1 MYYSRTF
8 ATWPKHCM
16 NRFNFSSSQ
25 PASTWLPLAAS
36 WYLLSALTVPSLLQA
51 SATGFLLLAAA
62 LVFRRQ
68 QFVVGWRQTRPAWIL
83 MALAFL
89 LGLVGSG
96 HIEKSLLGLY
106 EATRGVLLFF
116 TLTAL
121 LLEFPAET
129 LRVSARYFFSLL
141 AVLLLLVTLFVAL
154 QGSTFDLRSN
164 PVLLQHIGNLHE
176 LANLAA
182 LCLLALAC
190 LYWSGEEK
198 QHSLLLPIVFASL
211 VLLATT
217 SRGNWIAVAMGLSFM
232 LLQKNYRRFWILL
245 VTVFLLAY
253 LYIMFW
259 NPVTVETSAGL
270 TSTIGIRRTL
280 YSDTLSLF
288 LHSPWLGHGIN
299 TFKYT
304 SGLLDPAGD
313 AYIMPHNI
321 YLGMLYGWG
330 IAGSLI
336 FFSGLFV
343 LLHRC
348 STGPR
353 DGFLFTFGSV
363 LLVWWFSRGLL
374 DMNFFSFH
382 YIGLT
387 ACAAALLCLPCLRKS
402 ASVQ

>member
-1 MYYSRTF
+1 MD
-8 ATWPKHCM
+8 
-16 NRFNFSSSQ
+16 RFNLSSSQ
-25 PASTWLPLAAS
+25 PASTWLPLVAS

-51 SATGFLLLAAA
+51 STAGFLLLAAV
-62 LVFRRQ
+62 LVFRRR
-68 QFVVGWRQTRPAWIL
+68 QFVDSWRQTGPAWVLIG
-83 MALAFL
+83 LAFL
-89 LGLVGSG
+89 LGVTSSG

-121 LLEFPAET
+121 LVEQPTET
-129 LRVSARYFFSLL
+129 LYVSARYFFSSL
-141 AVLLLLVTLFVAL
+141 AVLLLLVALFVAL
-154 QGSTFDLRSN
+154 QGGTFDLRSN
-164 PVLLQHIGNLHE
+164 QVLLQHIGNLHE
-176 LANLAA
+176 FANLAA
-182 LCLLALAC
+182 LCILALAC
-190 LYWSGEEK
+190 LYWSGETK
-198 QHSLLLPIVFASL
+198 QHSLLLPIACASL

-217 SRGNWIAVAMGLSFM
+217 SRGNWIAVGMGLSFM
-232 LLQKNYRRFWILL
+232 LLQKNYRYFWLLL
-245 VTVFLLAY
+245 VTTFLLAY

-259 NPVTVETSAGL
+259 NPAPVATRDSLA
-270 TSTIGIRRTL
+270 STIDIRRTL

-288 LHSPWLGHGIN
+288 LQSPWLGHGIN

-304 SGLLDPAGD
+304 SGLLDPTGD

-336 FFSGLFV
+336 FFSGLFI

-348 STGPR
+348 STGPH
-353 DGFLFTFGSV
+353 DGFLFTFGSM

-382 YIGLT
+382 YIGLI
-387 ACAAALLCLPCLRKS
+387 ACAAALLCLPCLCKT